1 MIDGNGNIVGTSG
14 IIGGRHNDSYDL
26 KATISK
32 VLADLK
38 RNHLEY
44 CGAFFNADSS
54 FDSREARK
62 MLWNRRVRPN
72 IPENK
77 RNRKRVKRGR
87 KRQFNREMYK
97 KRFVIERTFAW
108 IDKFRTLVTR
118 YERKDVYWFGFHLIA
133 FTLIN
138 LRSVLSKV

>member
-1 MIDGNGNIVGTSG
+1 MIDGDGNIVGTSE
-14 IIGGRHNDSYDL
+14 IIGGRHNDSYEL
-26 KATISK
+26 KTTLNKIF
-32 VLADLK
+32 ADLK
-38 RNHLEY
+38 RNHLDY
-44 CGAFFNADSS
+44 RAAFFNADGG
-54 FDSREARK
+54 FDTREARK
-62 MLWNRRVRPN
+62 MLWNRHVRPN

-87 KRQFNREMYK
+87 KRHFNREVYK

-118 YERKDVYWFGFHLIA
+118 YERKDVYWLGFHLIA

-138 LRSVLSKV
+138 LRNILAKV

>member
-1 MIDGNGNIVGTSG
+1 VIDGNGNIVATSE
-14 IIGGRHNDSYDL
+14 IIGGRHNDSYEL
-26 KATISK
+26 KGTIGK
-32 VLADLK
+32 LFADLK

-44 CGAFFNADSS
+44 RDAFFNADGG
-54 FDSREARK
+54 FDTREARK

-77 RNRKRVKRGR
+77 RNRKRAKRGR
-87 KRQFNREMYK
+87 KRHFNREVYK

-118 YERKDVYWFGFHLIA
+118 YERKDAYWLGFHLIA

-138 LRSVLSKV
+138 LRSII